1 MKEAGGRMFVGGS
14 FTKVTNNTGG
24 SINRK
29 FLAAFDLNT
38 GAWISSCKPTLNGRV
53 CDMDVSSDGGLLIAG
68 DFTQVNGNPV
78 ASGLAKLNP
87 STCQLNTNFR
97 VRITKDGGRGM
108 VRTIDLLGDRLFLGG
123 QFNGVAVNGGR
134 VAPAPNTYEVNA
146 ISGQVG
152 GWRPQT
158 NGTVFDINASERG
171 DRVYIAGWF
180 TKINGVAGEP
190 YATRSSDGAPLTGPV
205 PRSSCPRPEGPA
217 SGRSG
222 WPGRY
227 GARCARTPTGP
238 TPGPPPP
245 CGMQKVL
252 CRLRWDT
259 SEPHLPGLATPTL
272 SLIHISEPTRPY

>member
-1 MKEAGGRMFVGGS
+1 MADPVHPGVVAPKILDSVPAALPPGGSPAHQVPWVPSSKSENLAWGVGGPPDWTGRISTADPSKAYVLAMKEAGGRMFVGGS

-53 CDMDVSSDGGLLIAG
+53 WDMDVSSDGGLLIAG

-123 QFNGVAVNGGR
+123 QFNGVAVNGGGSR
-134 VAPAPNTYEVNA
+134 R
-146 ISGQVG
+146 
-152 GWRPQT
+152 RP
-158 NGTVFDINASERG
+158 
-171 DRVYIAGWF
+171 
-180 TKINGVAGEP
+180 
-190 YATRSSDGAPLTGPV
+190 
-205 PRSSCPRPEGPA
+205 
-217 SGRSG
+217 
-222 WPGRY
+222 
-227 GARCARTPTGP
+227 TPT
-238 TPGPPPP
+238 
-245 CGMQKVL
+245 
-252 CRLRWDT
+252 R
-259 SEPHLPGLATPTL
+259 
-272 SLIHISEPTRPY
+272 